1 MASKT
6 KQTKTINADW
16 NCSKKEE
23 EMTERRMEEEEVG
36 KRNKSRTSREKEEKW
51 KRDRKREGPCE

>member
-1 MASKT
+1 
-6 KQTKTINADW
+6 
-16 NCSKKEE
+16 
-23 EMTERRMEEEEVG
+23 MTERRMEEEEVG